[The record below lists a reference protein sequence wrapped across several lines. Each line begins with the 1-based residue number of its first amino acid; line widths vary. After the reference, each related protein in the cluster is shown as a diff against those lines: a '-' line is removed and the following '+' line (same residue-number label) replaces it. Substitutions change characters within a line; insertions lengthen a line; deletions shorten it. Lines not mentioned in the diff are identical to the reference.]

1 VNPFRESRRAW
12 KERNFPEIERTTL
25 AALALDRT
33 LPELHF
39 RLGLAQLQLG
49 KHVEAIQALEAC
61 LERQPA
67 YPLLQHARMARALTR
82 ARLDPVMPPP
92 EPPVER
98 ADPISVIICSITPA
112 KFDRVSANYS
122 ALLKDLPHEIVGIH
136 DARSLAEGYN
146 RGAKRAKGEI
156 LVFSH
161 DDIEIASPDFAPKLI
176 GRLSQFDLIGIAG
189 TDRVCGGAWMDAQW
203 PHVFGQVG
211 MPAAQGNRIMV
222 TAFLIRGTSATP
234 MQALDGVFFAT
245 RRPVV
250 EKIQFD
256 ESTFDGWHLYDLDFS
271 YRVAGAGFRLGVC
284 NDLLIVHQSGGDYG
298 EAWYQYARK
307 FMRKHFPAS
316 GEPPRWNQLE
326 ACTLGVNSADEWRS
340 FTQYMISD
348 PA

>member
-1 VNPFRESRRAW
+1 MNPFRELRRAW
-12 KERNFPEIERTTL
+12 KEANFLEIERAAS

-39 RLGLAQLQLG
+39 RLGFAQLQLG
-49 KHVEAIQALEAC
+49 KPADTVQSLEAC

-67 YPLLQHARMARALTR
+67 YPLLQYAKMALALARAR
-82 ARLDPVMPPP
+82 IDPIMPPP
-92 EPPVER
+92 EPPIEEAV
-98 ADPISVIICSITPA
+98 PISVIICSITPE
-112 KFDRVSANYS
+112 KFDRVRANYS
-122 ALLKDLPHEIVGIH
+122 TLLKDVPHEIVGIH

-161 DDIEIASPDFAPKLI
+161 DDIEIASPDFARKLI
-176 GRLSQFDLIGIAG
+176 GRLSQFDLVGIAG
-189 TDRVCGGAWMDAQW
+189 TDRVCGGTWMDAHW

-211 MPAAQGNRIMV
+211 YPAKERRILA
-222 TAFLIRGTSATP
+222 TAFLIRGISATP
-234 MQALDGVFFAT
+234 MQALDGVFLAT

-250 EKIQFD
+250 EKIVFD

-284 NDLLIVHQSGGDYG
+284 NDLLIVHQSGGNYG

-307 FMRKHFPAS
+307 FMQKHFPS
-316 GEPPRWNQLE
+316 IGEPPRGNPFE
-326 ACTLGVNSADEWRS
+326 PCAIEINTADEWRS
-340 FTQYMISD
+340 FTQYMIRDS
-348 PA
+348 A